1 MQQMWLESSSERWI
15 TADRWSKTVPCMYVC
30 MYVCMYDTDNVIAL
44 CKQEVKV
51 IWQKAP
57 HGGPIPR
64 LGVTPGGS
72 KFVPLNSWGRVS
84 Y

>member
-1 MQQMWLESSSERWI
+1 MAKVKEKFVFIFLVFKYFNICVIVCPES
-15 TADRWSKTVPCMYVC
+15 DHL
-30 MYVCMYDTDNVIAL
+30 N
-44 CKQEVKV
+44 KQVVKV

-64 LGVTPGGS
+64 LGVTGHPRGS
-72 KFVPLNSWGRVS
+72 KVVPLNSWGRVS